1 MKTKLLAASMV
12 MMLFALTLIIGNAYA
27 KSHNC
32 TDTSKD
38 MLKSCNSG
46 ADDDYWLAIAKCDN
60 LPASQTKACKQQAKD
75 DKKAG
80 KEDCKAQFEVRK
92 EICKDLGEGIYDPVI
107 NPSDFST
114 TINNSFFPLVHG
126 TTFVYEGTK
135 GGQIEHDEFKVTN
148 KTKVIFGVTCVEV
161 RDTVTIDGVLAEDTL
176 DWFAQD
182 KDGNVWYFGENS
194 VELDASGEIVSLEGS
209 WKAGVDGAKPGIIM
223 EAHPQVGD
231 VYRQEFALDVA
242 EDMAEVISLNETL
255 TVHSVTYNNSLKTQ
269 EFSPLEPDVLENKF
283 YAPGVGNI
291 RTVDTVTGEFLD
303 LVQIKT
309 E

>member
-1 MKTKLLAASMV
+1 M
-12 MMLFALTLIIGNAYA
+12 
-27 KSHNC
+27 
-32 TDTSKD
+32 
-38 MLKSCNSG
+38 
-46 ADDDYWLAIAKCDN
+46 
-60 LPASQTKACKQQAKD
+60 
-75 DKKAG
+75 
-80 KEDCKAQFEVRK
+80 
-92 EICKDLGEGIYDPVI
+92 
-107 NPSDFST
+107 
-114 TINNSFFPLVHG
+114 
-126 TTFVYEGTK
+126 
-135 GGQIEHDEFKVTN
+135 
-148 KTKVIFGVTCVEV
+148 
-161 RDTVTIDGVLAEDTL
+161 
-176 DWFAQD
+176 
-182 KDGNVWYFGENS
+182 
-194 VELDASGEIVSLEGS
+194 ELDASGEIVSLEGS